1 MDAYFSNRCSDDEL
15 EELAMKDA
23 TIKQVL
29 AYEKYFRDNPDERR
43 KYEQREKAILDYNSD
58 IAEARADGAVKLI
71 EMVMKGEGISFTEAM
86 ERMHIPAAEQEKYR
100 QYLDLT

>member
-1 MDAYFSNRCSDDEL
+1 MMKKILIICCMLIS
-15 EELAMKDA
+15 LAMPTFA
-23 TIKQVL
+23 
-29 AYEKYFRDNPDERR
+29 ANWYW
-43 KYEQREKAILDYNSD
+43 
-58 IAEARADGAVKLI
+58 ADGAVKLI